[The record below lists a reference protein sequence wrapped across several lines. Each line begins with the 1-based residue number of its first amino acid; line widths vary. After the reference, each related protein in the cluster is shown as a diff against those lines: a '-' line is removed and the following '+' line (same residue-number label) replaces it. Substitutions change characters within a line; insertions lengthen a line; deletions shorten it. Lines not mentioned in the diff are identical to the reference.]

1 MQKEFP
7 EIKTKRCLLRKILDN
22 DIENIF
28 LGLSHPD
35 VIKYY
40 GVSYQ
45 TLEATQVQMKFYAD
59 LEANETGVTWAICNT
74 DNTIFYGV
82 VGVYHISKEHHKAE
96 LGFWLLP
103 AFWGKGILAE
113 VMPFVYD
120 YVFHTLGIHRLEAF
134 VETENL
140 KSKKLMSKIDFR
152 HEGTMQ
158 DCEMK
163 NGKYISL
170 DIYARLSFV

>member
-1 MQKEFP
+1 MQKKFP
-7 EIKTKRCLLRKILDN
+7 EIQTERCLLRKIVDS

-28 LGLSHPD
+28 RGLSHPE

-45 TLEATQVQMKFYAD
+45 TLEATQAQMKFYAD

-74 DNTIFYGV
+74 DNSIFYGV
-82 VGVYHISKEHHKAE
+82 VGVYHISKEHKKAE

-103 AFWGKGILAE
+103 EFWGKGILVE
-113 VMPFVYD
+113 VMPFVYE
-120 YVFHTLGIHRLEAF
+120 YVFNTLGIHRIEAF
-134 VETENL
+134 VETENVN
-140 KSKKLMSKIDFR
+140 SKRLMQKINFR

-158 DCEMK
+158 DCEIK

-170 DIYARLSFV
+170 DIYARFNC